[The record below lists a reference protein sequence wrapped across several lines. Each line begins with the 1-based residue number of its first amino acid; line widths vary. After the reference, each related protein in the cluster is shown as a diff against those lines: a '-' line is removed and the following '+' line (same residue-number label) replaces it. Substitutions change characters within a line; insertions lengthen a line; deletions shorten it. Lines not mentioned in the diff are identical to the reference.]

1 MNHTYQ
7 YKSDKVQ
14 AIKWTGENYEEIKE
28 FLGDIQVN
36 KGDHNLKI
44 LHNGFSYVSGHEWVI
59 RHEDGE
65 ITTDYNSHF
74 VRNFEKVP
82 DVKPERRRFIEAL
95 NKIKC
100 IKDQVIQDIDDQG
113 YSAKDTLQV
122 IFENIDHVLEEFD
135 IDVDELMN
143 EI

>member
-1 MNHTYQ
+1 MKT
-7 YKSDKVQ
+7 
-14 AIKWTGENYEEIKE
+14 
-28 FLGDIQVN
+28 
-36 KGDHNLKI
+36 
-44 LHNGFSYVSGHEWVI
+44 
-59 RHEDGE
+59 
-65 ITTDYNSHF
+65 
-74 VRNFEKVP
+74 
-82 DVKPERRRFIEAL
+82 ERRRLIEAL

>member
-1 MNHTYQ
+1 M
-7 YKSDKVQ
+7 
-14 AIKWTGENYEEIKE
+14 
-28 FLGDIQVN
+28 
-36 KGDHNLKI
+36 
-44 LHNGFSYVSGHEWVI
+44 
-59 RHEDGE
+59 
-65 ITTDYNSHF
+65 
-74 VRNFEKVP
+74 
-82 DVKPERRRFIEAL
+82 KPERRRFIEAL

-135 IDVDELMN
+135 IDVDELIN